1 MSENWMRKMRC
12 FKMEKGMSHKY
23 NKGFTLFSHMI
34 LIIASVSCIFPFVLL
49 IMASF
54 TEETTLIRNGY
65 SIFPEKFSLE
75 AYEYIFSQAGT
86 IFRAYGI
93 TLIVTVVGTAAGLL
107 ITAMLAYTLSQ
118 YNLPGGKFM
127 SFVVVFSMLF
137 NGGLVAT
144 YLWYTGTL
152 HLKNTILALLVPGL
166 VTNGFL
172 ILIATN
178 YFRTNVPQEVVEAAR
193 VDGAGEFRIFFTIVT
208 PFSKPILAALGIM
221 QGIGY
226 WNDWK
231 NGLYYLTDPV
241 FFNIQNILN
250 RMIQEISFL
259 SSGDAGGYASDYAG
273 SIPTASVR
281 MAIAVIAVIPIMVI
295 YPFFQEQFAKG
306 LTVGAVKG

>member
-1 MSENWMRKMRC
+1 MRC
-12 FKMEKGMSHKY
+12 FKVEKGMSYKY

-34 LIIASVSCIFPFVLL
+34 LIIASISCIFPFVLL

-65 SIFPEKFSLE
+65 SIFPENFSLE
-75 AYEYIFSQAGT
+75 AYEYIFSQADT

-93 TLIVTVVGTAAGLL
+93 TLIVTVAGTAAGLL

-118 YNLPGGKFM
+118 YNLPGGKIM

-152 HLKNTILALLVPGL
+152 HLKNTIWALLVPGL

-241 FFNIQNILN
+241 YFNIQNILN

-295 YPFFQEQFAKG
+295 YPFFQEQFARG
-306 LTVGAVKG
+306 LTIGAVKG